1 MGGLTGGI
9 GGSQGFSPLSF
20 LGGFGLGGLMGGMMG
35 GGMGMMGGFG
45 GGMLPM
51 MMMGGMSML
60 PLMMMMGGMFNQGQQ
75 AGLGGGYGGG
85 YGGGFNPIANPGYG
99 GDPNEYAPG
108 GFGLIGANPGYAG
121 PGGIFSPNGPPGAGY
136 QGGYD
141 GAPTLMPYGPPSG
154 LFPIPSSGGYPP
166 IAQCPN
172 IPPQHCCCC
181 DPECGGGNQFPPQGS
196 GELNQNSQNRTVS
209 YTDSSGYKITTSYGG
224 NQSVTVD
231 APDGQQLL
239 REYGDPHEQLG
250 QGVQDLNN
258 GVEGNW
264 SQNNR
269 QLILPDGTVVSMKST
284 LTEASGNQAMSNPLW
299 GINSVNI
306 VDPNGQQA
314 VQENNINNISGNPPD
329 VQETNNPYLIA
340 QDANS
345 INYTN
350 AAALGQEPNGQYAFE
365 QLQSRSLPVGPAPGG
380 AQPQQNKP
388 GAPLWS
394 WLLCPPAALGYDIFE
409 HAGIGAG
416 IDRGASWLWNHT
428 LGVAF

>member
-51 MMMGGMSML
+51 MMMGGLSML

-196 GELNQNSQNRTVS
+196 GELNNNTQNKTVS
-209 YTDSSGYKITTSYGG
+209 YTDSHGYKTTINYSNPQYPI
-224 NQSVTVD
+224 VTGYS
-231 APDGQQLL
+231 PDGKMLFQ
-239 REYGDPHEQLG
+239 ESGDPHEQLG

-264 SQNNR
+264 TQNNR
-269 QLILPDGTVVSMKST
+269 QIIYPDGTVVS
-284 LTEASGNQAMSNPLW
+284 LNANGASGAGA
-299 GINSVNI
+299 GINGMNI
-306 VDPNGQQA
+306 VDGSGQQA
-314 VQENNINNISGNPPD
+314 VQVTGVNSGNPD

-380 AQPQQNKP
+380 AQPQQNNP

-394 WLLCPPAALGYDIFE
+394 WLLCPPAALGYDVAE

-416 IDRGASWLWNHT
+416 ID
-428 LGVAF
+428 